1 MRVLIVKTSSMGDVL
16 HTLPALTDAAQ
27 AIPGIRFDWVVEEG
41 FAQIPSWHES
51 VERVIPVAIR
61 RWRKAWFSAPIKAER
76 QAFREAV
83 QAVKYDAII
92 DAQGLVKSAAL
103 VTRLAHGVKHGMDWQ
118 TAREPLASLFY
129 NRRHHI
135 AKQQHAVERTRE
147 LFAKSLG
154 YAGAFFWT
162 KFGQI
167 QTGIQRKRTMLDN
180 TRLRIAIQKSGRLSE
195 DSRELLSRC
204 GIKVNLHTQR
214 LIALAENMPI
224 DILRVRDDDIPGLVM
239 DGVVDLGII
248 GENVLEEELLSRRA
262 QGEDPRYFTLRRL
275 DFGGCRL
282 SLATPVDE
290 AWNGPAALDGKRI
303 ATSYPHLLKRYLDQK
318 GISFKSCLLN
328 GSVEVAPRAGLADAI
343 CDLVSTGA
351 TLEANGLREV
361 EVIYRSK
368 ACLIQRDGEMADA
381 KQQLIDRL
389 LTRIQGVIQ
398 ARESKYIMMHAP
410 TERLEEVVALLPG
423 AERPTILPLA
433 GDKQRVAMHM
443 VSSETLFWETMEK
456 LKALGASSILVLPI
470 EKMME

>member
-1 MRVLIVKTSSMGDVL
+1 
-16 HTLPALTDAAQ
+16 
-27 AIPGIRFDWVVEEG
+27 
-41 FAQIPSWHES
+41 
-51 VERVIPVAIR
+51 
-61 RWRKAWFSAPIKAER
+61 
-76 QAFREAV
+76 
-83 QAVKYDAII
+83 
-92 DAQGLVKSAAL
+92 
-103 VTRLAHGVKHGMDWQ
+103 
-118 TAREPLASLFY
+118 
-129 NRRHHI
+129 
-135 AKQQHAVERTRE
+135 
-147 LFAKSLG
+147 
-154 YAGAFFWT
+154 
-162 KFGQI
+162 
-167 QTGIQRKRTMLDN
+167 MLDN
-180 TRLRIAIQKSGRLSE
+180 SRLRIAIQKSGRLSE

-224 DILRVRDDDIPGLVM
+224 DILRVRDDDIPGLIM

-282 SLATPVDE
+282 SLATPADE
-290 AWNGPAALDGKRI
+290 PWDGPAALDGKRI

-361 EVIYRSK
+361 EVMFRSK
-368 ACLIQRDGEMADA
+368 ACLIQRDGEMADS

-398 ARESKYIMMHAP
+398 ARESKYIMMHRRPSAWKKWSPCCPAP
-410 TERLEEVVALLPG
+410 SARLFC
-423 AERPTILPLA
+423 RW
-433 GDKQRVAMHM
+433 RVT
-443 VSSETLFWETMEK
+443 SSAWRCTW
-456 LKALGASSILVLPI
+456 
-470 EKMME
+470 